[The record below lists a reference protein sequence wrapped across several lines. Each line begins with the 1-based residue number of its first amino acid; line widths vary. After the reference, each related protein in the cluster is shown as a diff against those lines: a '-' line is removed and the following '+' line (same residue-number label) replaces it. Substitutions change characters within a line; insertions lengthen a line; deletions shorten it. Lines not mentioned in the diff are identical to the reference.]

1 MFTTSPN
8 AVAVANGE
16 QVAAA
21 SNLEPFKLM
30 TVTRESQMVSNQ
42 DADYSYVIA
51 CASTEFVSAD
61 MLQSIVYG
69 NSDLLGS
76 TLRAV
81 GRETVIVDLAHKPFD
96 KTQIESLTTAQ
107 ANQYTVILTVVPA
120 LIVVVLGVF
129 VVVRRKY
136 A

>member
-1 MFTTSPN
+1 
-8 AVAVANGE
+8 
-16 QVAAA
+16 
-21 SNLEPFKLM
+21 
-30 TVTRESQMVSNQ
+30 MVSNT

-51 CASTEFVSAD
+51 CGSTDFISAD

-69 NSDLLGS
+69 NSDVLVS
-76 TLRAV
+76 ALRAV
-81 GRETVIVDLAHKPFD
+81 GRETVVVDLAHKPFD
-96 KTQIESLTTAQ
+96 KTEIESLTTAQ

-120 LIVVVLGVF
+120 LVVVILGVF

>member
-1 MFTTSPN
+1 
-8 AVAVANGE
+8 
-16 QVAAA
+16 
-21 SNLEPFKLM
+21 
-30 TVTRESQMVSNQ
+30 MVSNT

-51 CASTEFVSAD
+51 CGSTDFISAD

-69 NSDLLGS
+69 NSDVLVS
-76 TLRAV
+76 ALRAV
-81 GRETVIVDLAHKPFD
+81 GRETIVVDLAHKPFD
-96 KTQIESLTTAQ
+96 KTEIESLTTAQ

-120 LIVVVLGVF
+120 LVVVILGVF